1 MSKITA
7 SDSSISTK
15 PLPLAKVL
23 LGIVAVIA
31 LAGLGRQFGLFLER
45 FAVWVDNLGSLGPF
59 AFIAGYAAATLAFVP
74 GSVLTLAGGAIFGLL
89 NGSIYALTGAT
100 LGATLSFL
108 LARYAAREAVER
120 RLEGNPRFQA
130 IDHAV
135 GQRGL
140 KIVLLLRLSP
150 IFPFNLL
157 NYALGLTKIPL
168 KSYLFASI
176 GMLPGT
182 VLYTYSG
189 LIIGDVARLAG
200 GTGPERDVAYYA
212 VVVLGLLAT
221 ILVLTTITRTAKQA
235 LTAAGVDAKPI
246 DSTAK

>member
-1 MSKITA
+1 MTKFSE
-7 SDSSISTK
+7 SDSPVSTR
-15 PLPLAKVL
+15 PLPVVKVL
-23 LGIVAVIA
+23 LGVVAVIA

-45 FAVWVDNLGSLGPF
+45 FAVWVENLGSLGPLV
-59 AFIAGYAAATLAFVP
+59 FIGGYAAATLAFVP
-74 GSVLTLAGGAIFGLL
+74 GSVLTMAGGAIFGLL
-89 NGSIYALTGAT
+89 NGSLYALTGAT

-120 RLEGNPRFQA
+120 RLEGNPRIQA

-135 GQRGL
+135 AQQGV

-176 GMLPGT
+176 GMLPGA

-200 GTGPERDVAYYA
+200 GTDPERGMAYYA

-221 ILVLTTITRTAKQA
+221 ILVLTTITRTAKRA
-235 LTAAGVDAKPI
+235 LTAAGVDVKPI
-246 DSTAK
+246 AATAK

>member
-45 FAVWVDNLGSLGPF
+45 FAVWVDNLGPLGPF

-74 GSVLTLAGGAIFGLL
+74 GSVLTLAGGAIFCLL

-200 GTGPERDVAYYA
+200 GTDPERDVAYYA

-221 ILVLTTITRTAKQA
+221 ILVLATITRTAKQA

>member
-221 ILVLTTITRTAKQA
+221 ILVLATITRTAKQA
-235 LTAAGVDAKPI
+235 LNAAGVDAKPI
-246 DSTAK
+246 DSPAK

>member
-1 MSKITA
+1 MSKISESESPATA
-7 SDSSISTK
+7 Q
-15 PLPLAKVL
+15 PLPVVKVL
-23 LGIVAVIA
+23 LGVVAVIA

-45 FAVWVDNLGSLGPF
+45 FAFWVARLGSLGPLV
-59 AFIAGYAAATLAFVP
+59 FIGGYAAATLAFVP

-89 NGSIYALTGAT
+89 NGSLYALTGAT

-135 GQRGL
+135 SQQGV

-157 NYALGLTKIPL
+157 NYALGLTKVPL

-200 GTGPERDVAYYA
+200 GAGPTRGAAYYG
-212 VVVLGLLAT
+212 VVLLGLAAT
-221 ILVLTTITRTAKQA
+221 LLVATTITRIAKQA
-235 LTAAGVDAKPI
+235 LATAAVDT
-246 DSTAK
+246 STTN

>member
-1 MSKITA
+1 MSKIGD
-7 SDSSISTK
+7 SDSSVSTK
-15 PLPLAKVL
+15 PLPVIKVL
-23 LGIVAVIA
+23 LGLVAVIA

-45 FAVWVDNLGSLGPF
+45 FVAWVDSLGPLGPLV
-59 AFIAGYAAATLAFVP
+59 FIGGYAAATLAFVP

-89 NGSIYALTGAT
+89 NGSLYALTGAT

-108 LARYAAREAVER
+108 LVRYAAREAIER

-135 GQRGL
+135 AQQGI

-157 NYALGLTKIPL
+157 NYALGLTKVPL
-168 KSYLFASI
+168 KSYVFASI

-200 GTGPERDVAYYA
+200 GAGPAHGAAYYG
-212 VVVLGLLAT
+212 VVILGLAAT
-221 ILVLTTITRTAKQA
+221 LLVATTIARIAKQA
-235 LTAAGVDAKPI
+235 LATVAVDT
-246 DSTAK
+246 STTN

>member
-23 LGIVAVIA
+23 LGVVAVIA

-221 ILVLTTITRTAKQA
+221 ILVLATITRTAKQA
-235 LTAAGVDAKPI
+235 LNAAGVDAKPI

>member
-1 MSKITA
+1 
-7 SDSSISTK
+7 
-15 PLPLAKVL
+15 
-23 LGIVAVIA
+23 VAVIA

-135 GQRGL
+135 GQRGF

-157 NYALGLTKIPL
+157 NYALGLTKVPL

-200 GTGPERDVAYYA
+200 GTDPERDVAYYA

-221 ILVLTTITRTAKQA
+221 ILVLAAITRTAKQA
-235 LTAAGVDAKPI
+235 LNAAGVDAKPI
-246 DSTAK
+246 NSTAK

>member
-45 FAVWVDNLGSLGPF
+45 FAVWVDSLGPLGPF

-135 GQRGL
+135 GQQGL

-200 GTGPERDVAYYA
+200 GTDPERGVVYYA

-221 ILVLTTITRTAKQA
+221 ILVLATITRTAKQA
-235 LTAAGVDAKPI
+235 LNAAGVDANPI

>member
-31 LAGLGRQFGLFLER
+31 LAGLGHQFGLFLER

-200 GTGPERDVAYYA
+200 GTDPERDVAYYA

-221 ILVLTTITRTAKQA
+221 ILVLATITRTAKQA
-235 LTAAGVDAKPI
+235 LNAAGVDAKPI

>member
-1 MSKITA
+1 MSKINESNSPEA
-7 SDSSISTK
+7 TK
-15 PLPLAKVL
+15 PLPVVKVL

-45 FAVWVDNLGSLGPF
+45 FAFWVDNLGPLGPLV
-59 AFIAGYAAATLAFVP
+59 FIGGYAAATLAFVP

-89 NGSIYALTGAT
+89 KGSLYALTGAT

-135 GQRGL
+135 AQQGV

-157 NYALGLTKIPL
+157 NYALGLTKVPL
-168 KSYLFASI
+168 KSYFFASI

-200 GTGPERDVAYYA
+200 GAGPAHGAAYYA
-212 VVVLGLLAT
+212 VILIGLAATLLVVM
-221 ILVLTTITRTAKQA
+221 TITRTAKRA
-235 LTAAGVDAKPI
+235 LATAAVDA
-246 DSTAK
+246 STTN

>member
-221 ILVLTTITRTAKQA
+221 ILVLATITRTAKQA
-235 LTAAGVDAKPI
+235 LNAAGVDAKPI

>member
-1 MSKITA
+1 MSKIGD
-7 SDSSISTK
+7 SDSSVSTK
-15 PLPLAKVL
+15 PLPVIKVL
-23 LGIVAVIA
+23 LGLVAVIA

-45 FAVWVDNLGSLGPF
+45 FVAWVDSLGPLGPLV
-59 AFIAGYAAATLAFVP
+59 FIGGYAAATLAFVP

-89 NGSIYALTGAT
+89 NGSLYALTGAT

-108 LARYAAREAVER
+108 LVRYAAREAIER

-130 IDHAV
+130 IDHAIAQQ
-135 GQRGL
+135 GI

-189 LIIGDVARLAG
+189 LIIGDAARLAG
-200 GTGPERDVAYYA
+200 GTDPERGMAYYA

>member
-130 IDHAV
+130 LDHAV
-135 GQRGL
+135 GQQGL

-221 ILVLTTITRTAKQA
+221 ILVLATITRTAKQA
-235 LTAAGVDAKPI
+235 LNAAGVDAKPI